1 MEWLLPLG
9 PVLGITP
16 FNFPAMVP
24 LWMFPLAIAA
34 GNSFILKPSEKDPL
48 GSMFIVELF
57 NQTETPKGLL
67 NLLNGDKTVANKLI
81 KDDRIKAV
89 SFVWFNTCC

>member
-1 MEWLLPLG
+1 MEYACGIGEILKGEFNKNISTSIDSWSEFSPLG
-9 PVLGITP
+9 VVLGITP

-48 GSMFIVELF
+48 ASMFIVEL
-57 NQTETPKGLL
+57 
-67 NLLNGDKTVANKLI
+67 LI
-81 KDDRIKAV
+81 KQKLLKV
-89 SFVWFNTCC
+89 F